1 MIDRYTKAVLTII
14 AAALVALVAQNMSGG
29 SRADSA
35 VQKVV
40 ICGDE
45 AGSNCVGVDADR
57 TGHYRLRTN
66 AASN

>member
-14 AAALVALVAQNMSGG
+14 AAALVALVAQNISGG
-29 SRADSA
+29 SRAETA

-45 AGSNCVGVDADR
+45 AGSNCVGVEVDR
-57 TGHYRLRTN
+57 TGHFRLRTS
-66 AASN
+66 AAPN